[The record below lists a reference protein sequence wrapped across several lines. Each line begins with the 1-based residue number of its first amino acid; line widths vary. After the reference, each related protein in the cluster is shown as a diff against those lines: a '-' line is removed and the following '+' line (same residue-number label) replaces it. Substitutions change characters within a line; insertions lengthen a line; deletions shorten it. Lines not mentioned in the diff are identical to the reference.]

1 MGSQQKEGFAP
12 MRTRQLGSHG
22 PTVSALGLGCMS
34 MSGLY
39 GPADD
44 AESIATIE
52 RALDH
57 GITFFDT
64 SVSYGSGHNQD
75 LIGKALR
82 GRRET
87 AVVHSKFGIRR
98 SADGSML
105 GLSGAPEVVRQD
117 CEESLK
123 RFGFETIDIWCPSR
137 PDPEV
142 PIEDTIGEIVRL
154 IEEGKVRH
162 IGLSEAGPSF
172 IRRAA
177 AVHPLVSLQ
186 MEYSLLSR
194 DLEAEHLPLCEALG
208 IGIMGYGP
216 LGRGMLTEAVDPD
229 AFAEA
234 DNRRSQARFQGE
246 NFAANRA
253 LLAPARELA
262 AAKSATLPQL
272 AVAWALAK
280 GGPIV
285 PFPGCKTRAHLD
297 DLIGALDIDLADDE
311 VAALDDAY
319 PPGVAKGDRYPP
331 EALARWH
338 Q

>member
-1 MGSQQKEGFAP
+1 
-12 MRTRQLGSHG
+12 MRTRQLGPHG
-22 PTVSALGLGCMS
+22 PTVSVLGLGCMS

-44 AESIATIE
+44 AESIATIQ

-64 SVSYGSGHNQD
+64 SVSYGSGHNQE

-82 GRRET
+82 GRRD
-87 AVVHSKFGIRR
+87 AAIVHSKFGIRR
-98 SADGSML
+98 AADGSML

-117 CEESLK
+117 CEDSLK
-123 RFGFETIDIWCPSR
+123 RFGFEAIDIWCPSR

-154 IEEGKVRH
+154 IDEGKVRH

-177 AVHPLVSLQ
+177 AVHPVVSLQ

-194 DLEAEHLPLCEALG
+194 DLETEHLPVCKELG
-208 IGIMGYGP
+208 LGIMGYGP
-216 LGRGMLTEAVDPD
+216 LGLGMLTEAVDPG

-234 DNRRSQARFQGE
+234 DNRRGQARFQGE
-246 NFAANRA
+246 NFAANRT

-262 AAKSATLPQL
+262 ADKGATLPQL
-272 AVAWALAK
+272 AIAWVLAR

-285 PFPGCKTRAHLD
+285 PFPGCKTRTHLD
-297 DLIGALDIDLADDE
+297 ELVGALEIELTGDE
-311 VAALDDAY
+311 VAALDRAF
-319 PPGVAKGDRYPP
+319 PPGVAAGDRYPP

>member
-1 MGSQQKEGFAP
+1 MA
-12 MRTRQLGSHG
+12 MRTRRLGDSDL
-22 PTVSALGLGCMS
+22 TVSAIGLGCMS

-44 AESIATIE
+44 AESIATIQ
-52 RALDH
+52 RALDL
-57 GITFFDT
+57 GVSFLDT
-64 SVSYGSGHNQD
+64 SVSYGSGHNQE
-75 LIGKALR
+75 LIGKALA
-82 GRRET
+82 GRRDR
-87 AVVHSKFGIRR
+87 AIVHSKFGIRR
-98 SADGSML
+98 DAEGNML

-123 RFGFETIDIWCPSR
+123 RFGFEAIDIWCPSR

-154 IEEGKVRH
+154 IDEGKVRH
-162 IGLSEAGPSF
+162 IGLSEAGPGF

-186 MEYSLLSR
+186 MEYSLLTR
-194 DLEAEHLPLCEALG
+194 DLEAEHLPVCEALG
-208 IGIMGYGP
+208 MGIMGYGP
-216 LGRGMLTEAVDPD
+216 LGRGMLTEEVAPD
-229 AFAEA
+229 TFAEA
-234 DNRRSQARFQGE
+234 DNRRTQARFQAG
-246 NFAANRA
+246 NFETNRA

-262 AAKSATLPQL
+262 AAKGATLPQL
-272 AVAWALAK
+272 AIAWVLAK
-280 GGPIV
+280 GGPVI

-297 DLIGALDIDLADDE
+297 ELIGALEVELTDDE
-311 VAALDDAY
+311 VAALDRAY
-319 PPGVAKGDRYPP
+319 PPGIAAGDRYPP